1 MPLRILWKGNKITAD
16 MKKNK
21 LLFPGNCSENSIQA
35 QDRDYKNWALFL
47 DPEKYD
53 ISIFCHDEKPDIRLR
68 QNTNIHIIQLG
79 KKCRIFKVLQYG
91 YHWFFK
97 KYDVILLSKANF
109 IEFLYLK
116 IKKKNPFDTKR
127 VLISIV
133 NKVPY
138 ENVDFEFLISENHNP
153 FAISKKIKH
162 AIEAKYNI
170 YVPLVHLCYDLD
182 IFKNESQLD
191 TNRRKRVVC
200 VASLQIRKQP
210 FLFANLA
217 KETPEADFIWVGD
230 GYYMDWMKE
239 KIKIDGISNLTMK
252 GKLTQKELANFL
264 PLNDIFL
271 FPSLHE
277 GFPNVIVE
285 AMACGLPVIAFNTYG
300 PEAVIDGKTGY
311 VVASEFEMLKK
322 LKYLL
327 SDENTLRDFS
337 INARRRAMDFEGSN
351 VIHELESYIDGI
363 MRQ

>member
-1 MPLRILWKGNKITAD
+1 M
-16 MKKNK
+16 
-21 LLFPGNCSENSIQA
+21 
-35 QDRDYKNWALFL
+35 
-47 DPEKYD
+47 
-53 ISIFCHDEKPDIRLR
+53 
-68 QNTNIHIIQLG
+68 
-79 KKCRIFKVLQYG
+79 LQYV
-91 YHWFFK
+91 YHQIFK
-97 KYDVILLSKANF
+97 KYDIILLSKANF
-109 IEFLYLK
+109 IEFCYLK
-116 IKKKNPFDTKR
+116 IKRKNPFDTKR

-133 NKVPY
+133 NMVPY
-138 ENVDFEFLISENHNP
+138 ENMDFEFLISSDHNP
-153 FAISKKIKH
+153 FAISKKIKQ
-162 AIEAKYNI
+162 AIKAKYNI
-170 YVPLVHLCYDLD
+170 DVSLVHLCYDLSM
-182 IFKNESQLD
+182 FKNGCKFH
-191 TNRRKRVVC
+191 TNGRKKVVC

-217 KETPEADFIWVGD
+217 KETPEADFIWIGD

-239 KIKIDGISNLTMK
+239 KIKIDGMSNLTMR
-252 GKLTQKELANFL
+252 GKLTQKDLANFL

-327 SDENTLRDFS
+327 SDENILKDFS
-337 INARRRAMDFEGSN
+337 VNARRRAMDFEGSKI
-351 VIHELESYIDGI
+351 IHELEGYIDRI